1 VKVSHEPHRRAKK
14 KSGGKKRRGPLI
26 FKSEV
31 VARIGRRINDRWP
44 NLGGQLASLIRVS
57 REKVD
62 DLYTS
67 AARAISEHKESFDD
81 RRAERKAQARVGASS
96 MPQAASARPV
106 RRAVRD
112 GTVKSSVVPVSSRR
126 THSSQKSRS

>member
-1 VKVSHEPHRRAKK
+1 VKVSHQPDRRTKKRGVGKK
-14 KSGGKKRRGPLI
+14 KGDSPI

-31 VARIGRRINDRWP
+31 VTRIGRQINKRWP
-44 NLGGQLASLIRVS
+44 NLGRQLASLIRVS

-67 AARAISEHKESFDD
+67 AARAISERKESFED
-81 RRAERKAQARVGASS
+81 RRAERRTQARVGTKAT
-96 MPQAASARPV
+96 PPVTSAHPV

-112 GTVKSSVVPVSSRR
+112 GTVKKSADSLPSKRS
-126 THSSQKSRS
+126 HSSPKSRS